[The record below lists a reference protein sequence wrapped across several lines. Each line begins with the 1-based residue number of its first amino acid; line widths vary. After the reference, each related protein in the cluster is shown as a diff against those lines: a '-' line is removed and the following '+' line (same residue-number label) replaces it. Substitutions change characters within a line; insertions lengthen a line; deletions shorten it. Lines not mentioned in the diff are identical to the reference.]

1 MDRKTK
7 RVLIIAVL
15 VYIVV
20 VAVSW
25 FNYINNNSKDLECR
39 TGAYLC
45 KISIINE
52 GNIKVHKWD
61 IAISKN
67 NTKSGIIENESNRKS
82 LDKFWDTVLN
92 INTKRLNLSLAIADL
107 LLALIIFIYVQ
118 NGGKILIN
126 KDNKKT
132 MQIIIMLLVIF
143 FVYRISISYIELRG
157 LYKDINYYFNLIS

>member
-1 MDRKTK
+1 MDSKTK
-7 RVLIIAVL
+7 KVLIIAVL
-15 VYIVV
+15 VYIVL

-25 FNYINNNSKDLECR
+25 LNYINNSKDLECK

-45 KISIINE
+45 KISIINK
-52 GNIKVHKWD
+52 GNTKAHKWD

-67 NTKSGIIENESNRKS
+67 KTKSGIIENESNGKP
-82 LDKFWDTVLN
+82 LNKFWDTINN

-107 LLALIIFIYVQ
+107 LLAIIVFVYVQ
-118 NGGKILIN
+118 NGGKILKN

-143 FVYRISISYIELRG
+143 FVYRISISYIELHG
-157 LYKDINYYFNLIS
+157 LYKDINYYFNIIS